1 MNISELNKKYTK
13 DELTSTEGNKQ
24 FRFEVLSP
32 LFKNLY
38 ENKVIY
44 HERVT
49 SIIKL
54 ENIKLTPDL
63 FEATA
68 IRLKL
73 FEPISNFFKNKPIS
87 TKRSWTI
94 GANWAYLTLDKNGC
108 LHPYSWLMWVD
119 PELVRKVEKLVNDN
133 NFVEARNLTIDNW

>member
-1 MNISELNKKYTK
+1 MNISEINKKYTSG
-13 DELTSTEGNKQ
+13 ELTSTEGDKQ
-24 FRFEVLSP
+24 FRYEVLSP

-54 ENIKLTPDL
+54 ENILLTPDL
-63 FEATA
+63 FEATV

-73 FEPISNFFKNKPIS
+73 FEPISKTFERIASVN
-87 TKRSWTI
+87 SWTI
-94 GANWAYLTLDKNGC
+94 GANWAFLTLDKKGY
-108 LHPYSWLMWVD
+108 LHPYSGWLMWSD
-119 PELVRKVEKLVNDN
+119 PELVRKVEKLINEN
-133 NFVEARNLTIDNW
+133 NFKEAKRLTIDNL